1 MKNYKVVY
9 QLEWRGWGEKK
20 SISLDGRR
28 GIGWGGRKESEKR
41 SLNKYYTKQT
51 KPVVE

>member
-20 SISLDGRR
+20 SISLDGKR
-28 GIGWGGRKESEKR
+28 GIGWGGGGRKVKR
-41 SLNKYYTKQT
+41 
-51 KPVVE
+51 EA